1 MTDLPGTT
9 WIRFVVWLLVGL
21 AIYFLYSYKH
31 SRLRDRPATD
41 EPTEVPR

>member
-9 WIRFVVWLLVGL
+9 WLRFVVWLLVGL
-21 AIYFLYSYKH
+21 VIYFLYGRKH